1 MRRQLRWP
9 LAARG
14 LPRPSPGCARGD
26 GAMSQGPG
34 VLGTV
39 RLAASGHA
47 QRCEPPFLPCPPP
60 WARFLHTGRA
70 CYARAELKKAGVQP
84 D

>member
-1 MRRQLRWP
+1 
-9 LAARG
+9 
-14 LPRPSPGCARGD
+14 
-26 GAMSQGPG
+26 MSQGPG

-47 QRCEPPFLPCPPP
+47 QRCEPPFLPVPRTEPSFLPCPPP

-70 CYARAELKKAGVQP
+70 CYTRAELKKAGVQP